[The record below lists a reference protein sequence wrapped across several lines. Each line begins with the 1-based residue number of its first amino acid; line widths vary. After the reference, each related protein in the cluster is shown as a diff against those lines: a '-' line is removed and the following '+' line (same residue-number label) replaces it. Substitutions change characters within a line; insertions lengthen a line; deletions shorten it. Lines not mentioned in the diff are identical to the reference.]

1 MKFTERHHIYRCFA
15 GLFACCVL
23 MLCLSACDRNSHDEF
38 EPEDPHAR
46 YPISL
51 SASSEDMRS
60 RALVT
65 NETTLQATN
74 LGVFAYKKV
83 ADKDPVLVFNNVE
96 LEYTDGA
103 WTYSPLKYW
112 DRTAEYFFVSYSPY
126 NASTSYNSNTQELVI
141 NNIPN
146 WQEIGDNVI
155 DYVVANS
162 YGSAE
167 GDYITP
173 NGIQPVQLPFSHIL
187 SQLEVRVVKNAFLLS
202 EYTLKGVSYANVPVK
217 EIDGSPATSVYSHPN
232 GNNNNEATSA
242 AASSWKQ
249 DINSGEA
256 ISISGEAISMRSGSA
271 AITNTPSDG
280 TTLKHLVVPFSCG
293 ESSIQI
299 TIDYA
304 IGGTDQEAKTVS
316 TSLQQLNAGE
326 KYVLTLT
333 FESGTNIV
341 PSLSIEAWT
350 DVEVEEPKY
359 NW

>member
-1 MKFTERHHIYRCFA
+1 MTFAEKHHIYHYFA

-23 MLCLSACDRNSHDEF
+23 MLCLSACDRNPQEEF

-83 ADKDPVLVFNNVE
+83 ADNDPVLVFNNVE
-96 LEYTDGA
+96 LEYKDGA

-126 NASTSYNSNTQELVI
+126 NASTSYNFNTQELVI
-141 NNIPN
+141 NDILN
-146 WQEIGDNVI
+146 WQEIGDDVV

-217 EIDGSPATSVYSHPN
+217 EIDGSPATSTYMHPN
-232 GNNNNEATSA
+232 VNNNNEATSGA
-242 AASSWKQ
+242 APSWRQNAISSE
-249 DINSGEA
+249 DILMKSGEA
-256 ISISGEAISMRSGSA
+256 T
-271 AITNTPSDG
+271 ITNSPTDG
-280 TTLKHLVVPFSCG
+280 TTLKHLVVPFSLSG
-293 ESSIQI
+293 TSIQI

-304 IGGTDQEAKTVS
+304 IGGTNQEAKTVS

-341 PSLSIEAWT
+341 PSLSIEAWEN
-350 DVEVEEPKY
+350 VEVEEPKY

>member
-1 MKFTERHHIYRCFA
+1 MTFAEKHHIYHYFA

-23 MLCLSACDRNSHDEF
+23 MLCLSACDRNPQEEF

-83 ADKDPVLVFNNVE
+83 ADNNPVLVFDNDS

-126 NASTSYNSNTQELVI
+126 NASTSYNFNTQELVI
-141 NNIPN
+141 NDIPN
-146 WQEIGDNVI
+146 WQEIGDDVV

-242 AASSWKQ
+242 AAPSWSQNAISSEA
-249 DINSGEA
+249 IPMRSGEA
-256 ISISGEAISMRSGSA
+256 T
-271 AITNTPSDG
+271 ITNSPNDG
-280 TTLKHLVVPFSCG
+280 TTLKHLVVPFSLS
-293 ESSIQI
+293 ETSIQI
-299 TIDYA
+299 TINYA
-304 IGGTDQEAKTVS
+304 IGGTNQEAKTVT
-316 TSLQQLNAGE
+316 TSLNELIASQH
-326 KYVLTLT
+326 YVLTLT

-341 PSLSIEAWT
+341 PSLSIEAWKN
-350 DVEVEEPKY
+350 VEVEEPKY